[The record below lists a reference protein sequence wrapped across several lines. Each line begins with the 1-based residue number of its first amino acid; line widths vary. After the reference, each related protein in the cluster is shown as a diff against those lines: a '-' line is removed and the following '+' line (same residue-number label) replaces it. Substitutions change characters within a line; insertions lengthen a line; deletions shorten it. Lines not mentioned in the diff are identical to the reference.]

1 LRNRHI
7 LSNLGEI
14 LRRLV
19 FLIVATIAGIR
30 RQSDRPPEVEKAIGI
45 CR

>member
-1 LRNRHI
+1 MNFA
-7 LSNLGEI
+7 SNSA
-14 LRRLV
+14 LV

-30 RQSDRPPEVEKAIGI
+30 RQSDRPPEVQKAIEI

>member
-1 LRNRHI
+1 MNFA
-7 LSNLGEI
+7 SNSAS
-14 LRRLV
+14 V
-19 FLIVATIAGIR
+19 FLIVATIVGIR